1 MSLADFTKN
10 LAFPFTIVP
19 HEIVNRSIAGRAGTM
34 FRNIAW
40 GTAENRFDS
49 LMVALVIITDK
60 ILKVPFL
67 FERDNF
73 GKLVNLKFL
82 ILRRMGIIKSPLFER
97 NIFTLE
103 S

>member
-19 HEIVNRSIAGRAGTM
+19 HEIVNRSIVGTM
-34 FRNIAW
+34 FRNIAFN
-40 GTAENRFDS
+40 TAENRFDS
-49 LMVALVIITDK
+49 LMVALVIIADK